1 MLIKL
6 LKYKIVIQE
15 GNSLLIEV
23 QEVKVITQNK
33 INKIITYQI
42 FKMDY
47 VYQLKVKVINKNLNN
62 AVIKAEIRKQ
72 NQQFPYPES
81 RIINNLNYEHK
92 KCKKVSRCYG
102 NVWEN
107 FGKIVE
113 FHNM

>member
-6 LKYKIVIQE
+6 LKYKIVTQE
-15 GNSLLIEV
+15 GNSLPIEV
-23 QEVKVITQNK
+23 QGVQVITQNK
-33 INKIITYQI
+33 INKIITHQI

-72 NQQFPYPES
+72 NQQFPYPEL

-92 KCKKVSRCYG
+92 KCKKV
-102 NVWEN
+102 
-107 FGKIVE
+107 
-113 FHNM
+113 